1 MPRRRS
7 ASLTVPV
14 AALRWR
20 EGPTSPLC
28 KHLEQLIPL
37 WLWIAPPVATEHP
50 RRAVVTEPA
59 THGGGWYRGRGRQ
72 IGRVGRKWRL
82 RSRSCP
88 LKSWIPRDHGPEVLV
103 VPSDHLKPRFGGV
116 FRIWFPPR
124 RGFTGDVKQS
134 GLYMN
139 RAAITKQRG
148 TLDLSVTW
156 AAKPTGAPPRT
167 YPRGPLRAADYES
180 FTSWKTARLAATLV
194 GSSR

>member
-1 MPRRRS
+1 MFALDRGRHTGQAGWWGGGEFRAKLTLEPRSSSKSCPRGQPVWSRGLEPSRGAITGHRSHCQGYAMPRRRS
-7 ASLTVPV
+7 ASLTAPG

-28 KHLEQLIPL
+28 KHLEQLIPP

-88 LKSWIPRDHGPEVLV
+88 SKSWIPRDHGPEVLL
-103 VPSDHLKPRFGGV
+103 VPSDHLKPRPGGV
-116 FRIWFPPR
+116 FRI
-124 RGFTGDVKQS
+124 
-134 GLYMN
+134 
-139 RAAITKQRG
+139 
-148 TLDLSVTW
+148 
-156 AAKPTGAPPRT
+156 
-167 YPRGPLRAADYES
+167 
-180 FTSWKTARLAATLV
+180 
-194 GSSR
+194 